1 MARSNV
7 SPRSIETRFRL
18 ERALFARHLLVIVC
32 KLFSTGGR
40 LISEAR
46 VRNARMQD
54 GERRGRR
61 ITTIE
66 SRRFGGSK
74 PAIKDTAFLPGP
86 DALRP
91 LDLRESSVEA
101 EARKSIERNTALPSE
116 KFRRD
121 TISLLRT
128 NQPTGRTLTHSR
140 SALPPPLCPPLRPP
154 RNAISP
160 SGTSAFQVKL
170 PLAVL
175 PRRCEITRG
184 TRTRD
189 SILAALFPLPA
200 PSSRIHATGHAFSII
215 SPAAYL
221 GADGRLHREGKQCY
235 TMFSTV
241 QLVISLVN
249 PPIISHAIRRRVAH
263 APPRPGVDEARVT
276 SWQRGG
282 PLSISH
288 PSNARTRAGIP
299 LYPSP
304 AGQEFNYDVIK

>member
-1 MARSNV
+1 MEMARSNV

-18 ERALFARHLLVIVC
+18 ERALFVRHLLVIVC

-140 SALPPPLCPPLRPP
+140 SALPPPFYPPLRPP

-200 PSSRIHATGHAFSII
+200 LPRASTLPVTRFRLSRRPRISGQTG
-215 SPAAYL
+215 
-221 GADGRLHREGKQCY
+221 DCTGKEN
-235 TMFSTV
+235 S
-241 QLVISLVN
+241 
-249 PPIISHAIRRRVAH
+249 
-263 APPRPGVDEARVT
+263 VT
-276 SWQRGG
+276 RCFQRYN
-282 PLSISH
+282 S
-288 PSNARTRAGIP
+288 
-299 LYPSP
+299 
-304 AGQEFNYDVIK
+304 

>member
-1 MARSNV
+1 MEMARSNI

-18 ERALFARHLLVIVC
+18 ERALFVRHLLVIVC

-40 LISEAR
+40 LINEAR
-46 VRNARMQD
+46 VRNA
-54 GERRGRR
+54 GRR
-61 ITTIE
+61 TERTEDYDVE

-200 PSSRIHATGHAFSII
+200 LPRASTLPVTRFRLSRRPRISGQTG
-215 SPAAYL
+215 
-221 GADGRLHREGKQCY
+221 DCTGKEN
-235 TMFSTV
+235 S
-241 QLVISLVN
+241 
-249 PPIISHAIRRRVAH
+249 
-263 APPRPGVDEARVT
+263 VT
-276 SWQRGG
+276 RCFQRYN
-282 PLSISH
+282 S
-288 PSNARTRAGIP
+288 
-299 LYPSP
+299 
-304 AGQEFNYDVIK
+304 